1 MLKALIIEDEPLSA
15 EKLSLLL
22 QKVRD
27 DIEVQ
32 SVISSVAQSVKW
44 LKKNKPDIIFMDVH
58 LSDGKSF
65 EIFKQVK
72 IETPIIFT
80 TAYDQYALE
89 AFKEFGIDYLMKPI
103 VLKDLKRAFHKY
115 EQIKSSDH
123 DHTAIESL
131 LKSIQKEGQENYLV
145 NSGKEIKIIPSANIS
160 CIYAEDKSIY
170 LLNQEGQKF
179 LMSETLD
186 KIEKDAPNFF
196 FRANRKTIINLNKIK
211 TIENYTYGRLLIKV
225 VPHPS
230 FDIIV
235 PLERVSKFKSRIIRK
250 I

>member
-22 QKVRD
+22 LKTRN
-27 DIEVQ
+27 DIEIQ
-32 SVISSVAQSVKW
+32 TVISSVVESIKW
-44 LKKNKPDIIFMDVH
+44 LKKNKTDIIFMDVH

-65 EIFKQVK
+65 EIFEQVK

-103 VLKDLKRAFHKY
+103 VLKDLKRALHKY
-115 EQIKSSDH
+115 EQIKGD
-123 DHTAIESL
+123 TGNEAIESL
-131 LKSIQKEGQENYLV
+131 LKSIQNEGQENYLV
-145 NSGKEIKIIPSANIS
+145 NSGKEIKIIPSVDIS

-170 LLNQEGQKF
+170 LLNKEGHKY
-179 LMSETLD
+179 LMSDTLD
-186 KIEKDAPNFF
+186 KIEKDVPNFF
-196 FRANRKTIINLNKIK
+196 FRANRKTIVNLNKIE
-211 TIENYTYGRLLIKV
+211 TIENYTYGRLLIKL